1 MHFIGQH
8 LIRYSFCKLIILDE
22 PLNNL
27 DYSNVRAFSNTLTK
41 IHELKP
47 DIGVLM
53 VTHCR
58 SIPIIS
64 KVVEIDKSSKHL
76 IDGGSYHCN
85 ACFGMVSKEGYY
97 E

>member
-1 MHFIGQH
+1 MKCQ
-8 LIRYSFCKLIILDE
+8 
-22 PLNNL
+22 
-27 DYSNVRAFSNTLTK
+27 YSNVRAFSNTLTK

-85 ACFGMVSKEGYY
+85 VCFGMVSKEGYY

>member
-1 MHFIGQH
+1 MN

-22 PLNNL
+22 SLNNL

-41 IHELKP
+41 FHELKP

-58 SIPIIS
+58 SISIIS